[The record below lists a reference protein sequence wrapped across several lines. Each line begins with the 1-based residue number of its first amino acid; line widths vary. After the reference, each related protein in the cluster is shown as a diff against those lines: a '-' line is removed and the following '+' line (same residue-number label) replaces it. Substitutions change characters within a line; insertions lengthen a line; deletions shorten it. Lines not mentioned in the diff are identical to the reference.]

1 MFELC
6 IMALGS
12 ASFTALSLGC
22 EAMDPEDLKFSGAS
36 GDLVLLTGSSQPV
49 ARSLLS

>member
-1 MFELC
+1 MFKLC
-6 IMALGS
+6 IVGLAV

-22 EAMDPEDLKFSGAS
+22 ETKDPEDLKFSGTS